1 MVISK
6 LNLPKIDRD
15 LALIQE
21 YLLELEK
28 LAPRSWADFQA
39 DPLYA
44 AAAESFLRRTLEAVF
59 DINRHIVAKSFGKK
73 ELEYKALGRVLGE
86 KKVFSKTMVEKLVK
100 MAGYRNRM
108 VHFYKEITPKELH
121 RILKKDLPDVR
132 LFVTELDRF
141 LQRYHRQKPD
151 Q

>member
-6 LNLPKIDRD
+6 LNLSKIDRD

-21 YLLELEK
+21 YLLELEQ
-28 LAPRSWADFQA
+28 LASLSAAEFQA
-39 DPLYA
+39 NSLYP
-44 AAAESFLRRTLEAVF
+44 AAAESFLRRTLEAIF

-73 ELEYKALGRVLGE
+73 EVEYKGVARVLGE
-86 KKVFSKTMVEKLVK
+86 KKVFSAKMVKKLVK

-108 VHFYKEITPKELH
+108 VHFYQEISVAELQ

-132 LFVTELDRF
+132 LFVGELDYF
-141 LQRYHRQKPD
+141 LRRYQRQNRE
-151 Q
+151 

>member
-6 LNLPKIDRD
+6 LNLSKIDRD

-28 LAPRSWADFQA
+28 LAPRSWADFQG

-44 AAAESFLRRTLEAVF
+44 AAAESFLRR
-59 DINRHIVAKSFGKK
+59 
-73 ELEYKALGRVLGE
+73 
-86 KKVFSKTMVEKLVK
+86 
-100 MAGYRNRM
+100 
-108 VHFYKEITPKELH
+108 
-121 RILKKDLPDVR
+121 
-132 LFVTELDRF
+132 
-141 LQRYHRQKPD
+141 YHRQKPE